1 MSTDRMLA
9 LENRLRAL
17 EDRLAIFQLIATY
30 GPAVDSL
37 SADQVAAL
45 WTEDGV
51 YDAGGNA
58 PFVGTDQLKQITVSD
73 MHKKFVDAGCAHV
86 GSLPHVDIDGDA
98 AVATNYTRV
107 YMRQGDAWV
116 VARASANRW
125 ELVRSAQGW
134 RVKHRLNRPM
144 DGSPE
149 PRAVLGRGVR

>member
-9 LENRLRAL
+9 LENRLQAL

-37 SADQVAAL
+37 SAEQVAAL

-86 GSLPHVDIDGDA
+86 GSLPHVAIDGDA

-134 RVKHRLNRPM
+134 QVKHRLNRPM

-149 PRAVLGRGVR
+149 PRAVLGSGIR